1 MQSKHLFFLW
11 KKTSAPLFSCSS
23 THSRDCWQEPQPGE
37 WFGLCCTSFRTV
49 LPLPKPSISTSATW
63 HSPCHYSVT
72 QPQFPQGQSRGNGR
86 QWASA
91 GVEPFPQGSVTALL
105 ARDGFD
111 KIHAR
116 GRKVNQDNFP
126 GMLLIILRPRI

>member
-1 MQSKHLFFLW
+1 M
-11 KKTSAPLFSCSS
+11 
-23 THSRDCWQEPQPGE
+23 
-37 WFGLCCTSFRTV
+37 
-49 LPLPKPSISTSATW
+49 
-63 HSPCHYSVT
+63 
-72 QPQFPQGQSRGNGR
+72 
-86 QWASA
+86 
-91 GVEPFPQGSVTALL
+91 TALL